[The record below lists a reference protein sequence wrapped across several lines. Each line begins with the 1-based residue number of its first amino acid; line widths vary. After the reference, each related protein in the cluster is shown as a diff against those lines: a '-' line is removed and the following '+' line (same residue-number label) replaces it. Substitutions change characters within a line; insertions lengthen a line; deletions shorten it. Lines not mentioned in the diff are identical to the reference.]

1 MKRIVIDIETRSDI
15 DIGDAGSYRY
25 AMSPEFR
32 ILLFGFKIDDAPRVV
47 VDLASGEKIPN
58 LIIEALESGYDWEN
72 PQERVTF
79 VAHNAQFEHWCLQ
92 VSGIRNQI
100 EVWEDTM
107 IHALYCGYP
116 PSLAALGKALNLAQ
130 EDRKLASGTALISYF
145 CKPMKDA
152 DQKKYGR
159 KFHEPQDDPA
169 KWELFKTYCGQ
180 DVETEAVVDAVLA
193 PWPVPAREWFLWRLD
208 VAMNRL
214 GVRIDTDMLTGALS
228 IIDSSTEDLT
238 ERAKQLTGLDNPN
251 SPAQLRAWLND
262 NGVNADGLTKETVAT
277 LIEEL
282 KGKEEYQDAVAVLK
296 IRQELGKSSLAK
308 YGKIRD
314 AICPDGRVRGISQ
327 FYGAS
332 RTGRY
337 SGRLVQ
343 MQNLPRNHMDG
354 LDEARELV
362 KLGDFEMI
370 RMCYGNVPDTLSQLI
385 RTVFIASEG
394 CKFVV
399 SDFSAIEARVL
410 AWMAGEEWVNEVF
423 RTTGKIY
430 EATAAQMFHV
440 DVEKIKKGNPE
451 YELRQKGKVATLALG
466 YQGGPAAMI
475 AMGALKQG
483 ITEDELP
490 DLVQKWRAA
499 NPHICEFWYKVEK
512 AAVDA
517 VLTCSPQ
524 YVEIPGSL
532 IVFRHEGDLNGR
544 RFLTVQ
550 LPTGRKLHYAEPSIR
565 ENRFGKPALHF
576 LGLGSEEMRGAGWGT
591 NSTYAGSLSEN
602 ITQSIARDCLAEIL
616 LRLHARGLPFVFHVH
631 DEVIVDCPAD
641 ACTAEEL
648 CQLMAEPIDWA
659 PGLILKGA
667 GFESQYYM
675 KD

>member
-1 MKRIVIDIETRSDI
+1 MRIVIDIETRSDI
-15 DIGDAGSYRY
+15 DITDAGSYRY
-25 AMSPEFR
+25 AMSPEFK
-32 ILLFGFKIDDAPRVV
+32 ILLFGYKIDDAPRVV
-47 VDLASGEKIPN
+47 VDLASGESLPLDLMRLLKHP
-58 LIIEALESGYDWEN
+58 EG
-72 PQERVTF
+72 VTF
-79 VAHNAQFEHWCLQ
+79 VAHNAQFEHWCLRKA
-92 VSGIRNQI
+92 GIENTI
-100 EVWEDTM
+100 EAWEDTM

-116 PSLAALGKALNLAQ
+116 PSLAALGKALNLPQ
-130 EDRKLASGTALISYF
+130 EDRKLSTGTALITYF
-145 CKPMKDA
+145 CKPMKES
-152 DQKKYGR
+152 DQKKFGR

-180 DVETEAVVDAVLA
+180 DVETEALVDEILS

-208 VAMNRL
+208 VKMNCL
-214 GVRIDTDMLTGALS
+214 GVRIDTDLLSGALN
-228 IIDSSTEDLT
+228 IIDTSTEILT
-238 ERAKQLTGLDNPN
+238 ERAKQLTGLANPN
-251 SPAQLRAWLND
+251 SPSQLRGWLED
-262 NGVNADGLTKETVAT
+262 QGVDTDSMTKETVAG

-282 KGKEEYQDAVAVLK
+282 KGKEEYLEVVAVLR
-296 IRQELGKSSLAK
+296 IRQEMGKSSLAK
-308 YGKIRD
+308 YEKIRD

-343 MQNLPRNHMDG
+343 MQNLPRNHMEG

-362 KLGDFEMI
+362 KLGDYDLI

-394 CKFVV
+394 HRFVV
-399 SDFSAIEARVL
+399 ADFSAIEARVL

-430 EATAAQMFHV
+430 EATASQMFHV
-440 DVEKIKKGNPE
+440 DVDKIKKGNPE

-483 ITEDELP
+483 IPEEELP
-490 DLVQKWRAA
+490 ELVQRWREA
-499 NPHICEFWYKVEK
+499 NPHIVQFWYQVQD
-512 AAVDA
+512 AAINA
-517 VLTCSPQ
+517 VAQCIPQ
-524 YVEIPGSL
+524 MVPIPGGA
-532 IVFRHEGDLNGR
+532 ITFKYEGDLLGR

-576 LGLGSEEMRGAGWGT
+576 LGLGSEDQRGGGWGLK
-591 NSTYAGSLSEN
+591 STYGGSLVEN
-602 ITQSIARDCLAEIL
+602 LTQAIARDCLAEIL

-631 DEVIVDCPAD
+631 DEVIVDCPEGS
-641 ACTAEEL
+641 CTAEEL
-648 CQLMAEPIDWA
+648 CEIMAEPIDWA

-667 GFESQYYM
+667 GFESYYYM

>member
-1 MKRIVIDIETRSDI
+1 MRIVIDIETRSDI
-15 DIGDAGSYRY
+15 DITDAGSYRY
-25 AMSPEFR
+25 AMSPEFK
-32 ILLFGFKIDDAPRVV
+32 ILLFGYKIDDAPRVV
-47 VDLASGEKIPN
+47 VDLASGESLPLD
-58 LIIEALESGYDWEN
+58 LIRLLKHPEG
-72 PQERVTF
+72 VTF
-79 VAHNAQFEHWCLQ
+79 VAHNAQFEHWCLRKA
-92 VSGIRNQI
+92 GIENTI
-100 EVWEDTM
+100 EAWEDTM

-116 PSLAALGKALNLAQ
+116 PSLAALGKALNLPQ
-130 EDRKLASGTALISYF
+130 EDRKLSTGTALITYF
-145 CKPMKDA
+145 CKPMKES
-152 DQKKYGR
+152 DQKKFGR

-169 KWELFKTYCGQ
+169 KWEIFKTYCGQ
-180 DVETEAVVDAVLA
+180 DVETEALVDEILS

-208 VAMNRL
+208 VRMNCL
-214 GVRIDTDMLTGALS
+214 GVRIDTDLLSGALN
-228 IIDSSTEDLT
+228 IIDTSTEILT
-238 ERAKQLTGLDNPN
+238 ERAKHLTGLANPN
-251 SPAQLRAWLND
+251 SPSQLRGWLED
-262 NGVNADGLTKETVAT
+262 QGVDTDSLTKETVAG

-282 KGKEEYQDAVAVLK
+282 KGKEEYLEVVAVLR
-296 IRQELGKSSLAK
+296 IRQEMGKSSLAK
-308 YGKIRD
+308 YEKIRD

-343 MQNLPRNHMDG
+343 MQNLPRNHMEG

-362 KLGDFEMI
+362 KVGDYDLI

-394 CKFVV
+394 HKFVV
-399 SDFSAIEARVL
+399 ADFSAIEARVL

-430 EATAAQMFHV
+430 EATASQMFHV
-440 DVEKIKKGNPE
+440 DVDKIKKGNPE

-483 ITEDELP
+483 IPEEELP
-490 DLVQKWRAA
+490 DLVQRWRDA
-499 NPHICEFWYKVEK
+499 NPHIVQFWYQVQD
-512 AAVDA
+512 AAITA
-517 VLTCSPQ
+517 VSQCIPQ
-524 YVEIPGSL
+524 MVAIPGGS
-532 IVFRHEGDLNGR
+532 ITFKYDGDLLGR

-576 LGLGSEEMRGAGWGT
+576 NGLGSEDQRGGGWGLK
-591 NSTYAGSLSEN
+591 STYGGSLVEN
-602 ITQSIARDCLAEIL
+602 LTQAIARDCLAEIL

-631 DEVIVDCPAD
+631 DEVIVDCPEGS
-641 ACTAEEL
+641 CTAEEL
-648 CQLMAEPIDWA
+648 CEIMAEPIDWA

-667 GFESQYYM
+667 GFESYYYM